1 MCFKDITIEIDQT
14 LNAQYRLK
22 LLILQLLL
30 LLSKKKKK
38 KTSCFNYEQE
48 KYHWILIAYPNK
60 ILTQPKNVL
69 ILFELLIISLTL
81 TLFAKKMI

>member
-1 MCFKDITIEIDQT
+1 MPVIVPVRCDGCEVTRHLAI
-14 LNAQYRLK
+14 
-22 LLILQLLL
+22 
-30 LLSKKKKK
+30 
-38 KTSCFNYEQE
+38 SCFNYEQE